1 MITIIP
7 VSIAMA
13 EVTSTQDVINNQS
26 ITNFNEESII
36 ECVDEIIPV
45 SIALAE
51 VTSTHDVINNQS
63 ITNFNEECLDE
74 TLNETVDETLNEA
87 INETFNEAINE
98 TFNDTNLIEDED
110 ELFLVLQPPQQVSTL
125 NFLDSVDFFLKI
137 SYLFMYN
144 F

>member
-1 MITIIP
+1 
-7 VSIAMA
+7 MA
-13 EVTSTQDVINNQS
+13 EVTSTQEVINNQS

-36 ECVDEIIPV
+36 ECV
-45 SIALAE
+45 
-51 VTSTHDVINNQS
+51 
-63 ITNFNEECLDE
+63 DE

-125 NFLDSVDFFLKI
+125 NFLNSVDFFEDQLSVLRPDVANSLPCWLSQFSVSKLRQPTI
-137 SYLFMYN
+137 
-144 F
+144 

>member
-1 MITIIP
+1 MPKSETFGYFTKITTATWSMNKIIP
-7 VSIAMA
+7 VSIALA

-36 ECVDEIIPV
+36 EC
-45 SIALAE
+45 
-51 VTSTHDVINNQS
+51 
-63 ITNFNEECLDE
+63 
-74 TLNETVDETLNEA
+74 VDETLNEA

-125 NFLDSVDFFLKI
+125 IFLNSVDFFED
-137 SYLFMYN
+137 YT
-144 F
+144 

>member
-1 MITIIP
+1 M
-7 VSIAMA
+7 
-13 EVTSTQDVINNQS
+13 NK
-26 ITNFNEESII
+26 
-36 ECVDEIIPV
+36 IIPV

-51 VTSTHDVINNQS
+51 VTSTQDVINNQS

-87 INETFNEAINE
+87 NNETFNEAINE

-125 NFLDSVDFFLKI
+125 NFLNSVDFFLMI
-137 SYLFMYN
+137 CYLLYTYV
-144 F
+144 

>member
-1 MITIIP
+1 MPKSDAWLFQKNGLLIRLYVP
-7 VSIAMA
+7 VFIALA

-36 ECVDEIIPV
+36 ECVDV
-45 SIALAE
+45 
-51 VTSTHDVINNQS
+51 
-63 ITNFNEECLDE
+63 

-110 ELFLVLQPPQQVSTL
+110 ELFLVLQPPQQVSTTL
-125 NFLDSVDFFLKI
+125 LSQLIFFLN
-137 SYLFMYN
+137 STE
-144 F
+144 

>member
-1 MITIIP
+1 MCRNYSREETIHGRKLYEEIRYFKTVTAATWSMNKIMP
-7 VSIAMA
+7 VSIALA

-36 ECVDEIIPV
+36 ECVDE
-45 SIALAE
+45 
-51 VTSTHDVINNQS
+51 T
-63 ITNFNEECLDE
+63 F
-74 TLNETVDETLNEA
+74 NETVDETLNEA

-125 NFLDSVDFFLKI
+125 NFLNSVE
-137 SYLFMYN
+137 LF
-144 F
+144 